1 MERRRALIA
10 GATGYLGGE
19 VVKVLHEAGYWVRAL
34 ARDEARLAVRD
45 ACDDV
50 FVGEATKPSTLSGA
64 MDGIDV
70 VFSSIGLRSFSRKP
84 TIWDVDCQANLNLV
98 ELAERAGVRDFAFA
112 SLFRG
117 DELRSQLAVAEARER
132 VVDAL
137 RASKMR
143 ATVVRPNGF
152 FNDMREMFD
161 MAKRGRVWLVGSG
174 AGRFNPIHG
183 ADIAE
188 VVVDELTRSS
198 DADVARPI
206 GGPDVFSMRGVG
218 ELAFEKLGKPP
229 RFGSLPAWVL
239 KAGAAMAKPFNQNA
253 ATFLSMFAV
262 LSGDAIAPQVGKRHL
277 ADFFSGLCQDSDST
291 SSRPLT

>member
-183 ADIAE
+183 ADLATATAEAILRAANTLTLAQLDDDAALDARAARNIVAARDANGPFDSVIALDDVPYVGQRAFSQLLSYAE
-188 VVVDELTRSS
+188 RQGFAVPTIVFTPAELVAIADDARELT
-198 DADVARPI
+198 
-206 GGPDVFSMRGVG
+206 
-218 ELAFEKLGKPP
+218 
-229 RFGSLPAWVL
+229 
-239 KAGAAMAKPFNQNA
+239 AA
-253 ATFLSMFAV
+253 
-262 LSGDAIAPQVGKRHL
+262 
-277 ADFFSGLCQDSDST
+277 
-291 SSRPLT
+291 